1 MDTNSLPTPKQ
12 FLKNRR
18 PEQFSS
24 SEEMVINHLDR
35 VHLETYLSNLNAK
48 SKELAFETFVKE
60 ICQKTICPNL
70 IEQTGPVAGG
80 DGKTDTQ
87 TFPVSEQNK
96 LLWYVGVNSNA
107 NSERWA
113 FAVSTQKSWK
123 PKCKKDVEKIVE
135 TNRDYTKVFC
145 ITNQLAKAD
154 QRSKLEDELSS
165 QYGIQVCILDLSWL
179 LDETYKNK
187 LEYVAIDTLQI
198 PTNFK
203 REVSFSAEDYGKKQR
218 FEKLETQLNK
228 EVNLDE
234 ITHEQV
240 DTFLEV
246 ADLSKQLEDPALQ
259 TQGLYD
265 RAVKIAQRFGTTNQ
279 IFQAYYNYARAS
291 YYWHE
296 DFATFELNFKSA
308 YETISESSNAIL
320 WTDFVTLLVIKIN
333 HRHRDKEQNVCT
345 VDDIETNTIVKLNE
359 IIKDKSRPSNALQAE
374 IALTQLQLVQNFG
387 NKDKMEDI
395 FKRIQEVCQQ
405 GEHLIGFPFE
415 NIYGYIDELDDIFH
429 DYPNYQALQD
439 YLTEQSIKRNGDVK
453 TSKIAFERGI
463 KQAERGNYYR
473 AIQLVGKTLSSLN
486 KEEALEE
493 MTYANMILSSVYTQ
507 VDLHW
512 AARGTLLNA
521 ASLLTNYFH
530 KNEVILPLAIE
541 AYFSLAWNELTLGR
555 IAQSLTWLKTGL
567 WSSQVINDKFIDED
581 KIINFD
587 GCMANLIL
595 SCNLKEIQELEYL
608 VDNLEELGLFY
619 SQITLLYALGYKN
632 KVQELLESSNDEDV
646 LKSMLDLRDYDT
658 GHPTSKVLPSLPQY
672 NIYST
677 KILGCEI
684 RLSFPNKTPFIELTE
699 AILTSLESFLAT
711 ALIDDIIAKIPIVN
725 IDIVSFEDSEK
736 LISHEHTVNDRG
748 TVFEILC
755 HPFLWED
762 LNQNNKPIIG
772 EWFISFIADAIDE
785 CFIIKDS
792 KRILEKLITEDKVLT
807 RSMMFETCLGA
818 IYNILGKNSNNDLL
832 KKLTQGNHFPLLRE
846 TPWDLSFPKQDV
858 IATEPIELGDHEN
871 IPIFDMERHT
881 HKDIA
886 ITQLIRSD
894 LWDATRWKATG
905 YISYQNQPPCM
916 LLLFLDKE
924 QGLNIFRDLVKQ
936 LTNEDKNERLRI
948 SVLRGIDS
956 DNPAHYRIVLSE
968 NIQKGSKAKMFIMP
982 ARIKTMEPSD
992 SLSWTQFE
1000 DAYNEYGS
1008 FKLVPAFINKGKPY
1022 PDVELSLAI
1031 SKKQII
1037 IKNAWEVSISDI
1049 EQIAIYPEDDIL
1061 VPEGIVDPP
1070 FKKILESKEAKSF

>member
-60 ICQKTICPNL
+60 ICQKTVCPNL

-320 WTDFVTLLVIKIN
+320 WTDFVTLLVIKIS

-387 NKDKMEDI
+387 NKYKMEDI

-405 GEHLIGFPFE
+405 GEHLIGFPF
-415 NIYGYIDELDDIFH
+415 N
-429 DYPNYQALQD
+429 
-439 YLTEQSIKRNGDVK
+439 R
-453 TSKIAFERGI
+453 
-463 KQAERGNYYR
+463 
-473 AIQLVGKTLSSLN
+473 
-486 KEEALEE
+486 
-493 MTYANMILSSVYTQ
+493 
-507 VDLHW
+507 
-512 AARGTLLNA
+512 
-521 ASLLTNYFH
+521 
-530 KNEVILPLAIE
+530 
-541 AYFSLAWNELTLGR
+541 
-555 IAQSLTWLKTGL
+555 
-567 WSSQVINDKFIDED
+567 
-581 KIINFD
+581 
-587 GCMANLIL
+587 
-595 SCNLKEIQELEYL
+595 
-608 VDNLEELGLFY
+608 
-619 SQITLLYALGYKN
+619 
-632 KVQELLESSNDEDV
+632 
-646 LKSMLDLRDYDT
+646 
-658 GHPTSKVLPSLPQY
+658 
-672 NIYST
+672 
-677 KILGCEI
+677 
-684 RLSFPNKTPFIELTE
+684 
-699 AILTSLESFLAT
+699 
-711 ALIDDIIAKIPIVN
+711 
-725 IDIVSFEDSEK
+725 
-736 LISHEHTVNDRG
+736 
-748 TVFEILC
+748 
-755 HPFLWED
+755 
-762 LNQNNKPIIG
+762 
-772 EWFISFIADAIDE
+772 
-785 CFIIKDS
+785 
-792 KRILEKLITEDKVLT
+792 
-807 RSMMFETCLGA
+807 
-818 IYNILGKNSNNDLL
+818 
-832 KKLTQGNHFPLLRE
+832 
-846 TPWDLSFPKQDV
+846 
-858 IATEPIELGDHEN
+858 
-871 IPIFDMERHT
+871 
-881 HKDIA
+881 
-886 ITQLIRSD
+886 
-894 LWDATRWKATG
+894 
-905 YISYQNQPPCM
+905 
-916 LLLFLDKE
+916 
-924 QGLNIFRDLVKQ
+924 
-936 LTNEDKNERLRI
+936 
-948 SVLRGIDS
+948 
-956 DNPAHYRIVLSE
+956 
-968 NIQKGSKAKMFIMP
+968 
-982 ARIKTMEPSD
+982 
-992 SLSWTQFE
+992 
-1000 DAYNEYGS
+1000 
-1008 FKLVPAFINKGKPY
+1008 
-1022 PDVELSLAI
+1022 
-1031 SKKQII
+1031 
-1037 IKNAWEVSISDI
+1037 VSI
-1049 EQIAIYPEDDIL
+1049 
-1061 VPEGIVDPP
+1061 
-1070 FKKILESKEAKSF
+1070 

>member
-1 MDTNSLPTPKQ
+1 MDMNSLPTPKQ

-18 PEQFSS
+18 PEQFFS
-24 SEEMVINHLDR
+24 SEEIVINELDR
-35 VHLETYLSNLNAK
+35 VHLEFYLSNLNTK
-48 SKELAFETFVKE
+48 SKELEFETFVKE

-70 IEQTGPVAGG
+70 LEQTGPVAGG

-96 LLWYVGVNSNA
+96 LLWYVGINSSA
-107 NSERWA
+107 NNERWA
-113 FAVSTQKSWK
+113 FAISTQKSWK
-123 PKCKKDVEKIVE
+123 PKCKNDVRKIVE
-135 TNRDYTKVFC
+135 TQRGYTQVFC
-145 ITNQLAKAD
+145 ITNQLTKAD

-165 QYGIQVCILDLSWL
+165 QYDIRVYILDLSWL

-187 LEYVAIDTLQI
+187 LEHIAINTLQI

-203 REVSFSAEDYGKKQR
+203 REISFSPEDYSKKQR
-218 FEKLETQLNK
+218 FEKLEIKLNG
-228 EVNLDE
+228 EINLDK
-234 ITHEQV
+234 ITSEQV
-240 DTFLEV
+240 DIFLEV
-246 ADLSKQLEDPALQ
+246 ANLSKQLENPVLQ

-279 IFQAYYNYARAS
+279 IFYAYYNYARAS

-296 DFATFELNFKSA
+296 DFKSFESNFKSA
-308 YETISESSNAIL
+308 YETITESSNSIL
-320 WTDFVTLLVIKIN
+320 WADFVTLLVIQIS
-333 HRHRDKEQNVCT
+333 HRYRDEGQDTYAVDNVT
-345 VDDIETNTIVKLNE
+345 NNTISQLNE

-374 IALTQLQLVQNFG
+374 IALTQLQLILNF
-387 NKDKMEDI
+387 NSKDKMEEI
-395 FKRIQEVCQQ
+395 FQRIQKICQQ
-405 GEHLIGFPFE
+405 GEYLIGFPFE
-415 NIYGYIDELDDIFH
+415 NIYGYIDQLDDIFH
-429 DYPNYQALQD
+429 TYPNYQALQD

-453 TSKIAFERGI
+453 TSTIALERGI

-473 AIQLVGKTLSSLN
+473 AIQLIGKTLVGLN

-493 MTYANMILSSVYTQ
+493 MTYANMALSSIYSQ
-507 VDLHW
+507 VDLYW

-595 SCNLKEIQELEYL
+595 GCNLKEIQEFEYL

-619 SQITLLYALGYKN
+619 SQITLLYTLGYKD
-632 KVQELLESSNDEDV
+632 KVRELLESNNDEDV
-646 LKSMLDLRDYDT
+646 LKLMLNLKDYDT
-658 GHPTSKVLPSLPQY
+658 GHPTSKVLPLLPQY
-672 NIYST
+672 NTYST

-711 ALIDDIIAKIPIVN
+711 ALIDNIVAKIPIVN
-725 IDIVSFEDSEK
+725 IDIVSFEDSEN
-736 LISHEHTVNDRG
+736 LISHEYIVNDRG

-772 EWFISFIADAIDE
+772 EWFTSFIADVIDK

-792 KRILEKLITEDKVLT
+792 KRTLEKLITEDKVLT

-818 IYNILGKNSNNDLL
+818 IYNILGRNSHNDLL
-832 KKLTQGNHFPLLRE
+832 KKLTQGTHFPLLKNI
-846 TPWDLSFPKQDV
+846 PWDVDSPKQD
-858 IATEPIELGDHEN
+858 IIDIEPIELGDHEN
-871 IPIFDMERHT
+871 IPVFDMEKHT

-886 ITQLIRSD
+886 ITKLIRSD
-894 LWDATRWKATG
+894 LWDSTRWEGVG
-905 YISYQNQPPCM
+905 YMGSPDEPPYM
-916 LLLFLDKE
+916 FLLFKDKKK
-924 QGLNIFRDLVKQ
+924 GLSIFEHLLKQ
-936 LTNEDKNERLRI
+936 LTHVDVGKRFRV
-948 SVLRGIDS
+948 SVIRGIDRE
-956 DNPAHYRIVLSE
+956 NPAHYRVVLSE
-968 NIQKGSKAKMFIMP
+968 NIKKESNAKLFTMI
-982 ARIKTMEPSD
+982 ARIQTMEPNND
-992 SLSWTQFE
+992 LSWMQFE
-1000 DAYNEYGS
+1000 ESYNKFKSFRLAPAYM
-1008 FKLVPAFINKGKPY
+1008 IKGNQY
-1022 PDVELSLAI
+1022 PEVEFDSAI
-1031 SKKQII
+1031 SIKEINIKQ
-1037 IKNAWEVSISDI
+1037 AWEVGINDI
-1049 EQIAIYPEDDIL
+1049 EQIAIYPEDNIL
-1061 VPEGIVDPP
+1061 VPEGIVNPP
-1070 FKKILESKEAKSF
+1070 FQKILESKEAKSF